1 MAYSNVFEFSAAVRG
16 YHYYKN
22 FCQPQKEQLLECFH
36 ETGNLFDRFAIK
48 VCEIGNETP
57 VGHLPREISRITK
70 FFMDRGATV
79 SVQLTSE
86 HYRRSPIVQ
95 GGMEIPCKVTVK
107 IPGTCLNLLLME
119 KYKQLVEE
127 LYIEPKK
134 EEILGSFLQPMEP
147 VEPVNQDNQ
156 SALPCKR
163 KKTKDKNTESN
174 QMNDIRSSRKT
185 LEKIRQEKIAQK
197 KR

>member
-1 MAYSNVFEFSAAVRG
+1 
-16 YHYYKN
+16 
-22 FCQPQKEQLLECFH
+22 
-36 ETGNLFDRFAIK
+36 
-48 VCEIGNETP
+48 
-57 VGHLPREISRITK
+57 
-70 FFMDRGATV
+70 MDRGATV

-147 VEPVNQDNQ
+147 VNQDNQ

-174 QMNDIRSSRKT
+174 QMNDIRSFFSKDVRENKTRKDRT
-185 LEKIRQEKIAQK
+185 EKTIITID
-197 KR
+197 